1 MNNRAVI
8 EILVQEFEARYD
20 DAAKLLSGTFHC
32 SSDIFDWLQSQAHS
46 NQESFWVLLLNNKH
60 RLLRRIRVTKGL
72 VNRSLVHPREVF
84 REAIREN
91 ASAVILAHN
100 HPSGD
105 PAPSTEDIRITERLV
120 EAGRIIGIQ
129 VLDHLILGD
138 GTYYSFSDNQR
149 IQERDE

>member
-1 MNNRAVI
+1 MN
-8 EILVQEFEARYD
+8 LP
-20 DAAKLLSGTFHC
+20 
-32 SSDIFDWLQSQAHS
+32 FDS

-105 PAPSTEDIRITERLV
+105 PAPSTEDISITERLV
-120 EAGRIIGIQ
+120 DAGKIIGIQ

-138 GTYYSFSDNQR
+138 GTYYSFSDNQL
-149 IQERDE
+149 I

>member
-1 MNNRAVI
+1 MNNHAII

-20 DAAKLLSGTFHC
+20 DATKLISGTFHC
-32 SSDIFDWLQSQAHS
+32 SSDIFEWLQSQAHCS
-46 NQESFWVLLLNNKH
+46 QESFWVLLLNNKH

-100 HPSGD
+100 HPSGC
-105 PAPSTEDIRITERLV
+105 PEPSVEDVRITERLV
-120 EAGRIIGIQ
+120 DAGRIIGIP

-149 IQERDE
+149 I

>member
-1 MNNRAVI
+1 MNNREII
-8 EILVQEFEARYD
+8 EIIVQEFEARYD
-20 DAAKLLSGTFHC
+20 DAANLLSGTFHC
-32 SSDIFDWLQSQAHS
+32 SSDIFEWLQTQMPS

-84 REAIREN
+84 REAIKDT

-100 HPSGD
+100 HPSGC
-105 PAPSTEDIRITERLV
+105 PEPSVEDVRITERLV
-120 EAGRIIGIQ
+120 DAGRIIGIQ

-149 IQERDE
+149 I

>member
-1 MNNRAVI
+1 MNNRAII

-20 DAAKLLSGTFHC
+20 DASKLLSGTFHC
-32 SSDIFDWLQSQAHS
+32 SGDIFEWLQTQMHS
-46 NQESFWVLLLNNKH
+46 SQESFWVLLLNNKH

-100 HPSGD
+100 HPSGC
-105 PAPSTEDIRITERLV
+105 PEPSVEDVRITERLV
-120 EAGRIIGIQ
+120 DAGRIIGIQ

-149 IQERDE
+149 I